1 MAGRDGTLAQPVRR
15 SACRS
20 AQAVAPPASRRR
32 EPFCLRKAGRGER
45 AMIEPKTSRPSE
57 PKTSRETNF
66 ELWRKWKENHDIEAK
81 KQLIEYY
88 LPLVEYVSN
97 RMAIGLPKNVSKEDL
112 TSNGVMGLIDAI
124 EKFDHRRGLQFETY
138 ASWRIRGAMI
148 DGLRQGDWVPRSVR
162 EKAKKIE
169 EAYAH
174 LEQQL
179 LRSVTDAEVSAYLNV
194 SEREF
199 QQMLQEI
206 AVTTVCS
213 LEDPIR
219 DEEAETR
226 LSMLVDEKAK
236 NPDYKVHEQFL
247 KETLIKGI
255 ERLTEKERIV
265 ISLFYYEELSLSEI
279 AEVMSLS
286 PSRISQLHSKAI
298 LRLRGALDK
307 QKKQLLE
314 N

>member
-1 MAGRDGTLAQPVRR
+1 
-15 SACRS
+15 
-20 AQAVAPPASRRR
+20 
-32 EPFCLRKAGRGER
+32 
-45 AMIEPKTSRPSE
+45 MIEPKTSRLS
-57 PKTSRETNF
+57 NF
-66 ELWRKWKENHDIEAK
+66 ELWQQWKEHRDIEAK
-81 KQLIEYY
+81 KRLIEHY

-97 RMAIGLPKNVSKEDL
+97 RMAIGLPKNVSKDDL

-124 EKFDHRRGLQFETY
+124 EKFDYRRGLQFETY

-174 LEQQL
+174 LEQQM

-206 AVTTVCS
+206 AVTTICS

-219 DEEAETR
+219 EEETETR

-236 NPDYKVHEQFL
+236 NPDYKVQEQFL